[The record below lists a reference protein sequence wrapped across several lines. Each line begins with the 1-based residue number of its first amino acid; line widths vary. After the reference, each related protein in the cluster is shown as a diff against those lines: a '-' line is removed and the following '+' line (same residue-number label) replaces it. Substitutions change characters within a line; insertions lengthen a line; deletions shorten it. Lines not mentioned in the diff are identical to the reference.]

1 MGSPP
6 LLAQGH
12 RVSGRETPGAWF
24 PVVGEVLSSHL
35 DAVPGFGPPSLE
47 REGCGFNG
55 PHLAEAGSSVT
66 LVADPVLEGEDLR
79 EGPGPG
85 GFPLHPKLLPREGAL
100 AHAFWRVRF
109 DMNSLCVC
117 GCGCS
122 GRFASVESHPVCP
135 SVSASL
141 TERRGLQVRPRGS
154 ECRASLLIRLSDALL
169 RGGATFVYL
178 FIC

>member
-1 MGSPP
+1 MDGKGPAPLWGMGSPP

-109 DMNSLCVC
+109 DDVFWDKGHQAAAAALGVD
-117 GCGCS
+117 GCD
-122 GRFASVESHPVCP
+122 VEHIGHHGEHQDIRDG
-135 SVSASL
+135 AAG
-141 TERRGLQVRPRGS
+141 GLW
-154 ECRASLLIRLSDALL
+154 
-169 RGGATFVYL
+169 
-178 FIC
+178 